1 MSTISAGNTTTTSL
15 IVTGDTTGNL
25 VFTTG
30 GANTTALTL
39 NNAQVATFSGNVTA
53 QSVTTTSST
62 GSVNSI
68 NTFGFKN
75 RIINGNMVIDQR
87 NAGAA
92 VTVNSNTG
100 TQYCVDRF
108 VIQGTSSAG
117 VFTDQQLSTTPP
129 ANFSYYSHITV
140 TTADASPAA
149 AALYTIAQIIE
160 GNNIQDLGFGT
171 ANAKSV
177 SVSFWVRSSLT
188 GTFGASLRNGTS
200 FNYSYPFQYTISAA
214 NTWTYITITIAG
226 PTSGT
231 WASGSGGGLVLTFDL
246 GCGSNLTSASAN
258 TWQSGN
264 YNSVTGSTRVMA
276 TNAATWDI
284 TGVQLEVGS
293 SATSFDFRDYG
304 RELLLCQRYY
314 QYVNTGGTALGAGYF
329 GSITSGSAAYHVIY
343 FPATFRAGPTVTTST
358 INSNSSLT
366 ISSVTGYPTSAFVS
380 LNAPVIT
387 STNAYIFYNYTA
399 SAEL

>member
-1 MSTISAGNTTTTSL
+1 MASSINASTSGAGGVITSADNSGILNLQSGGNTIATVQSTGFSLPASATISA
-15 IVTGDTTGNL
+15 
-25 VFTTG
+25 
-30 GANTTALTL
+30 A
-39 NNAQVATFSGNVTA
+39 
-53 QSVTTTSST
+53 
-62 GSVNSI
+62 

-75 RIINGNMVIDQR
+75 RIINGGMVIDQR

-293 SATSFDFRDYG
+293 QATSFDFRDYG
-304 RELLLCQRYY
+304 RELILCQRYY
-314 QYVNTGGTALGAGYF
+314 EIVSNIAIAVTYNQSDNVRFYVPFKVAKRTTPSVTTPNGGNSESGIAWTPGF
-329 GSITSGSAAYHVIY
+329 GSVDNYGAFCAAAITIQVRSYI
-343 FPATFRAGPTVTTST
+343 
-358 INSNSSLT
+358 
-366 ISSVTGYPTSAFVS
+366 
-380 LNAPVIT
+380 NAPT
-387 STNAYIFYNYTA
+387 LA

>member
-1 MSTISAGNTTTTSL
+1 
-15 IVTGDTTGNL
+15 
-25 VFTTG
+25 
-30 GANTTALTL
+30 
-39 NNAQVATFSGNVTA
+39 
-53 QSVTTTSST
+53 
-62 GSVNSI
+62 
-68 NTFGFKN
+68 
-75 RIINGNMVIDQR
+75 MVIDQR

-214 NTWTYITITIAG
+214 NTWTYITVAIAG